1 MNATCPNCGATVGE
15 QIGGR
20 LGLAAAGALL
30 GSRVSPVVAVLFA
43 LIGAAAGHQ
52 YIDSPL
58 RVCPQCW
65 TVLQIA
71 TDFLT

>member
-1 MNATCPNCGATVGE
+1 MNVICPNCGATVGE

-30 GSRVSPVVAVLFA
+30 GSRVNPLAALLLG
-43 LIGAAAGHQ
+43 LIGAAIGHRV
-52 YIDSPL
+52 IDSSVRL
-58 RVCPQCW
+58 CPQCW

-71 TDFLT
+71 SDFLT